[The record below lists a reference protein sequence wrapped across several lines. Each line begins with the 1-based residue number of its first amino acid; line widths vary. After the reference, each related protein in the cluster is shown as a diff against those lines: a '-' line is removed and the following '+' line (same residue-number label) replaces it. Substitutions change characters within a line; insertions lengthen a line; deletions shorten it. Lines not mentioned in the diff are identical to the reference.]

1 MATTRPAGSVGRGEA
16 PPAPGPGSGDTARAE
31 AGDWLARVRAWY
43 DRDPEAEWRRLE
55 WRVQYRIEYLVTR
68 HALARHL
75 PPPGHGGLV
84 RVLDA
89 GGGPG
94 RYTVALAERGYG
106 MTLLDLSPGNVA
118 LARRK
123 VAAAGPAVAA
133 RVEACVE
140 GSFTDLAAFPD
151 GRFDAVLCLGAA
163 LSHVVD
169 PAARR
174 RTLAELRRV
183 AKPGAPLFVS
193 GLNRI
198 AGYRGVVQWPYTW
211 EKDFPDGLAAFA
223 ATGRAADAADAPWYA
238 FLPEELVAL
247 IAEAGLEPLTL
258 YGSQGIAAHLPPDH
272 LEALMADPV
281 RWPDWRELLL
291 ATCDHPNVVGVSGHL
306 LAVARRPRPAG
317 PGARQG
323 RSVSS
328 PLALTGVCRR
338 LAPAARPGR

>member
-1 MATTRPAGSVGRGEA
+1 MTGDGAPAE
-16 PPAPGPGSGDTARAE
+16 
-31 AGDWLARVRAWY
+31 WLARVRAWY
-43 DRDPEAEWRRLE
+43 DRDPELEWRRLE
-55 WRVQYRIEYLVTR
+55 GRVQYRIERLVTE

-75 PPPGHGGLV
+75 PPPGRGGLV

-94 RYTVALAERGYG
+94 RYTIALAERGYTV
-106 MTLLDLSPGNVA
+106 TLLDLSPRAVA

-140 GSFTDLAAFPD
+140 GSFTDLSAFPD

-183 AKPGAPLFVS
+183 AKPGAPLVVS

-211 EKDFPDGLAAFA
+211 GKAYYPDGLAAFA
-223 ATGRAADAADAPWYA
+223 ATGSARGAEGPPWYA

-247 IAEAGLEPLTL
+247 VADAGLELRAL
-258 YGSQGIAAHLPPDH
+258 YGAQGIAAQLP
-272 LEALMADPV
+272 
-281 RWPDWRELLL
+281 RS
-291 ATCDHPNVVGVSGHL
+291 TS
-306 LAVARRPRPAG
+306 RP
-317 PGARQG
+317 
-323 RSVSS
+323 
-328 PLALTGVCRR
+328 
-338 LAPAARPGR
+338 

>member
-1 MATTRPAGSVGRGEA
+1 MTGDGAPAE
-16 PPAPGPGSGDTARAE
+16 
-31 AGDWLARVRAWY
+31 WLARVRAWY
-43 DRDPEAEWRRLE
+43 DRDPEFEWRRLE
-55 WRVQYRIEYLVTR
+55 WRVQYRIEHLVTQ

-75 PPPGHGGLV
+75 PPQGPAA

-94 RYTVALAERGYG
+94 RYTIALAERGYT
-106 MTLLDLSPGNVA
+106 MTLLDLSPGTVA

-183 AKPGAPLFVS
+183 AKPGAPLLVS

-211 EKDFPDGLAAFA
+211 GKAYYPDGLAAFA
-223 ATGRAADAADAPWYA
+223 ETGYAHGAEGPPWYA
-238 FLPEELVAL
+238 FLPEELIALVAD
-247 IAEAGLEPLTL
+247 AGLELLAL
-258 YGSQGIAAHLPPDH
+258 YGAQGIAAQLPPEH

-281 RWPDWRELLL
+281 RWPVWRELLL
-291 ATCDHPNVVGVSGHL
+291 ATCDHPNVVGVSSHL
-306 LAVARRPRPAG
+306 LAA
-317 PGARQG
+317 
-323 RSVSS
+323 
-328 PLALTGVCRR
+328 T
-338 LAPAARPGR
+338 ARPPA

>member
-1 MATTRPAGSVGRGEA
+1 
-16 PPAPGPGSGDTARAE
+16 
-31 AGDWLARVRAWY
+31 VRAWY

-55 WRVQYRIEYLVTR
+55 GRVQYRIEHLVTQ
-68 HALARHL
+68 HALARRL
-75 PPPGHGGLV
+75 PPPGRGGLV

-94 RYTVALAERGYG
+94 RYTIALAERGYT
-106 MTLLDLSPGNVA
+106 MTLLDLSPGTVA

-183 AKPGAPLFVS
+183 AKPGAPLVVS

-211 EKDFPDGLAAFA
+211 GKAYYPDGLAAFA
-223 ATGRAADAADAPWYA
+223 ATGSARGAEGPPWYA

-247 IAEAGLEPLTL
+247 VADAGLELRAL
-258 YGSQGIAAHLPPDH
+258 YGAQGIAAQLPTEH
-272 LEALMADPV
+272 LEALMAHPV
-281 RWPDWRELLL
+281 RWPVWRELLL
-291 ATCDHPNVVGVSGHL
+291 ATCDHPNVVGVSSH
-306 LAVARRPRPAG
+306 
-317 PGARQG
+317 
-323 RSVSS
+323 
-328 PLALTGVCRR
+328 R
-338 LAPAARPGR
+338 LAATARPPA